1 MPTTSMYI
9 KMLLNKKKKIY
20 IYTLL
25 STMSGINQD
34 NQDKDLPASS

>member
-9 KMLLNKKKKIY
+9 KMLLNKKKY

-25 STMSGINQD
+25 STVSGINLD

>member
-1 MPTTSMYI
+1 MYI
-9 KMLLNKKKKIY
+9 KLLLNKKKIY

-25 STMSGINQD
+25 STISGINQD